1 MSRGKGNVSA
11 PPTNSPGGVRSW
23 APTGS
28 NWDVRSTQR
37 PWNSHGEEVHPKPT
51 MTLAPQPQL
60 VCEDSALSAIRRRLK
75 TRPLLA
81 FTLWLAVGWLPNGV
95 SAVASTNGTSST
107 IVVIQKV
114 LVDGQPRQIS
124 ERMLSSSKS
133 PRGIAPGENTGTDR
147 LRIPSS
153 AERLEFR
160 FGPNTA
166 LPTSAVRL
174 RYQLEGY
181 DKEWRE
187 AGGEMR
193 LNVRFLDSA
202 ANTVSA
208 QDFLVKGES
217 MGWSGS
223 VFRSRFDRRRE
234 EVRAPDRAVKMQL
247 ELFSGGSEQTVG
259 IMVIDDLTV
268 SVAAATN
275 GNPETLLFSSHLSG
289 NHDLDQPLAVPRGW
303 MRDGSK
309 PTIALLLRSDDYP
322 SLHFLA
328 VKDTDPTTWG
338 SWRTDPNSYVA
349 VHPHDSLILQ
359 WNEMYSIGWGGPG
372 EAGYSYLPPGQYQFR
387 VQAVTETGEWTG
399 AMVSL
404 PITVAPPFWQT
415 PWFRS
420 SVLVLVVGALVA
432 AVRYASWRK
441 MRLRIKLLD
450 QQHALEHERTRI
462 ARDIHDDLGANLTQI
477 ALLSE
482 LAQTDLDQ
490 PAQARSHL
498 RQIFTTAGAMAR
510 QLNEIVWAITPA
522 NDNLEQFVSYMSK
535 YAQDYLRV
543 AGIRCRLEVPESLP
557 EYPMSSAERHDL
569 FLAAKEALHNV
580 VKHAHA
586 DQVWLRLKVQEGAL
600 VLVIEDNGNGFR
612 EPVGTVKTGHG
623 LANMRDRLK
632 YVGGTFEQQSEVGLG
647 TSVRLVLPLKRR

>member
-1 MSRGKGNVSA
+1 MRTRQKKRFGAAYELARRGAGLRA
-11 PPTNSPGGVRSW
+11 DW
-23 APTGS
+23 QQ
-28 NWDVRSTQR
+28 DVRSTQR
-37 PWNSHGEEVHPKPT
+37 PWNSHGEEVHSKPT
-51 MTLAPQPQL
+51 TTLVPQPQL
-60 VCEDSALSAIRRRLK
+60 VCEDSALWAIPRRLK
-75 TRPLLA
+75 RRPLLA
-81 FTLWLAVGWLPNGV
+81 FTLWLTVGWLPNGV
-95 SAVASTNGTSST
+95 STEASTNGTSST
-107 IVVIQKV
+107 IVVIQNV
-114 LVDGQPRQIS
+114 VVDGQPQQIS

-133 PRGIAPGENTGTDR
+133 PRGIGSGENTVTDR
-147 LRIPSS
+147 LRISSS

-217 MGWSGS
+217 GGWSGS
-223 VFRSRFDRRRE
+223 LLGSRFNRRRE
-234 EVRAPDRAVKMQL
+234 EVQAPDRAVKIQL
-247 ELFSGGSEQTVG
+247 ELFSGGPEQTVG

-268 SVAAATN
+268 SVAGATN
-275 GNPETLLFSSHLSG
+275 GNPETLLFSLHLTG
-289 NHDLDQPLAVPRGW
+289 DQDLDQPLAVPRGW

-322 SLHFLA
+322 AVHFLA
-328 VKDTDPTTWG
+328 VKDTDPNTWG
-338 SWRTDPNSYVA
+338 AWRTDPNSSIA
-349 VHPHDSLILQ
+349 VHPHDSLILR

-372 EAGYSYLPPGQYQFR
+372 EAGYSYLPPGQYRFR
-387 VQAVTETGEWTG
+387 VQAVTEMGESTG

-404 PITVAPPFWQT
+404 PITVVPPFWQT
-415 PWFRS
+415 PWFRGS
-420 SVLVLVVGALVA
+420 VFVLVLGALVA
-432 AVRYASWRK
+432 AARYATWRK
-441 MRLRIKLLD
+441 MRLRIELLD
-450 QQHALEHERTRI
+450 QQRALELERTRI

-498 RQIFTTAGAMAR
+498 QQIFTTAGAVAR
-510 QLNEIVWAITPA
+510 QLDEIVWAITPA

-569 FLAAKEALHNV
+569 FLAAKEALHNA

-600 VLVIEDNGNGFR
+600 VLVIEDNGKGFR

-623 LANMRDRLK
+623 LANMRKRLNHI
-632 YVGGTFEQQSEVGLG
+632 GGTFEQQSEVGLG
-647 TSVRLVLPLKRR
+647 TSVRLVLPLNQR

>member
-1 MSRGKGNVSA
+1 
-11 PPTNSPGGVRSW
+11 
-23 APTGS
+23 
-28 NWDVRSTQR
+28 
-37 PWNSHGEEVHPKPT
+37 

-60 VCEDSALSAIRRRLK
+60 DCEDLALLAIRRRLK

-95 SAVASTNGTSST
+95 SAEASTNDTSST
-107 IVVIQKV
+107 IVVIQNV

-153 AERLEFR
+153 AVRLEFR

-217 MGWSGS
+217 MGWNGS

-234 EVRAPDRAVKMQL
+234 EVQAPDRAVKMQL

-309 PTIALLLRSDDYP
+309 PATALLLRSDDYP

-399 AMVSL
+399 AIISL

-420 SVLVLVVGALVA
+420 SVLVLVVGALLA
-432 AVRYASWRK
+432 AVRYATWRK
-441 MRLRIKLLD
+441 MRLRIELLD